1 MTAKSPSLRSLLV
14 AGLAF
19 AGIAFSAP
27 TFSAATIIIVN
38 GNAAN
43 VGFND
48 PTPVAPVGGNLG
60 TTLGQQRLNAF
71 QHAASI
77 WGATLT
83 SAVPIQI
90 LSTFEPLSC
99 NATSAVL
106 GSAGSLQAFANF
118 PNVAFTNTAYGGAL
132 ASKISGFDVSPTV
145 ADIRARFNANL
156 GQPGCLTGAPFY
168 LGLDNNHGPLIDL
181 VAVLL
186 HEFGHGLGFQTFTNG
201 QTGAQIVAGIPTI
214 YDLFTFDNTQNKLW
228 SVMTN
233 AERQQSAI
241 NGRRVAWIG
250 ANVVANAA
258 AVLAPGQPEM
268 TVNAPASVAGD
279 YQVGGAAF
287 GAALTP
293 AGLTGEVMNVI
304 DTSPAGNACTPFN
317 AANALA
323 VNGKIALVDRG
334 VCGFVIKVKN
344 AQNAGAIAV
353 IVADN
358 VNSTPPAALGGVDPT
373 IVIPA
378 VRISLAD
385 GNRLKDVLRFRSRTK
400 SGVFTTLRSNPNLLN
415 GGDALGRPVIYTP
428 NPFEPGSSVSHW
440 DTSAIPNQLMEPSIN
455 GDLTHS
461 VNVPQDL
468 TFSLLRDIGW

>member
-14 AGLAF
+14 ASLAF

-27 TFSAATIIIVN
+27 TFSAATIVIVN
-38 GNAAN
+38 GNAAG

-48 PTPVAPVGGNLG
+48 PTPVAPVGGNFG

-83 SAVPIQI
+83 STVPIQI
-90 LSTFEPLSC
+90 QSTFEPLAC
-99 NATSAVL
+99 TATSAVL

-118 PNVAFTNTAYGGAL
+118 PNVAFQNTAYGGAL
-132 ASKISGFDVSPTV
+132 ASKIAGVDLSPTV
-145 ADIRARFNANL
+145 ADIRARFNVNL

-268 TVNAPASVAGD
+268 TVNAPATVAGD

-287 GAALTP
+287 GPTRRRRATP
-293 AGLTGEVMNVI
+293 VH
-304 DTSPAGNACTPFN
+304 
-317 AANALA
+317 
-323 VNGKIALVDRG
+323 R
-334 VCGFVIKVKN
+334 
-344 AQNAGAIAV
+344 
-353 IVADN
+353 
-358 VNSTPPAALGGVDPT
+358 ST
-373 IVIPA
+373 
-378 VRISLAD
+378 R
-385 GNRLKDVLRFRSRTK
+385 RT
-400 SGVFTTLRSNPNLLN
+400 RW
-415 GGDALGRPVIYTP
+415 R
-428 NPFEPGSSVSHW
+428 
-440 DTSAIPNQLMEPSIN
+440 
-455 GDLTHS
+455 
-461 VNVPQDL
+461 
-468 TFSLLRDIGW
+468 